1 VSQSSPGF
9 AQLLGK
15 LGAHVGVASDPTRA
29 RILTLARRR
38 YREQGF
44 ARLPVEALCSELGIA
59 KKTFYRFFADK
70 HDLVHA
76 LVADSFVRW
85 LPELARL
92 DRTGDEDLVGTL
104 NHLLEMSAAEWSA
117 RFLADI
123 QTHLPDLWNTP
134 RRRWPR
140 SSA

>member
-1 VSQSSPGF
+1 MAQSF
-9 AQLLGK
+9 ASLLGK
-15 LGAHVGVASDPTRA
+15 LGAHAGATADPTRA
-29 RILTLARRR
+29 RILALARRR

-44 ARLPVEALCSELGIA
+44 ARLPVEALCSELGSA

-92 DRTGDEDLVGTL
+92 DGAGDDELVGVL
-104 NHLLEMSAAEWSA
+104 SHLLEMSAAEWSA
-117 RFLADI
+117 
-123 QTHLPDLWNTP
+123 
-134 RRRWPR
+134 
-140 SSA
+140 